1 MLSKTSKMPCKSIS
15 RSAWLCITG
24 SKLAEK
30 QGSVCWDC
38 YARKGFYHMP
48 SVKAAME
55 KREVFFHSDSFVET
69 MIELIGNDQYFRWFD
84 SGDVENE
91 TMANNI
97 LDVCTGTP
105 NTQHWIPT
113 KEYGIWRKVLK
124 NRALPNNVV
133 LRASSPMIDEAPLIG
148 WSNTS
153 TVHTQNAFGHE
164 CQAYNNGGKCGDC
177 RACWDRTIEN
187 VSYKEH

>member
-1 MLSKTSKMPCKSIS
+1 
-15 RSAWLCITG
+15 
-24 SKLAEK
+24 
-30 QGSVCWDC
+30 
-38 YARKGFYHMP
+38 MP

-55 KREVFFHSDSFVET
+55 KREVFFHSDGFVNT
-69 MIELIGNDQYFRWFD
+69 MVELIGKDQYFRWFD

-97 LDVCTGTP
+97 LDVCQGTP

-124 NRALPNNVV
+124 NRALPDNVV

-153 TVHTQNAFGHE
+153 TVHTEQPFGHE

-177 RACWDRTIEN
+177 RACWDKTIEN